1 MTVAIPTLQ
10 RCRWHSAAAA
20 CAVLVAALVGAPV
33 AGADDPSPP
42 PQGNNPQWDT
52 LAQACHDGVWQS
64 CDDLV
69 AQTQPLV
76 GSDQKAFDYNLYGL
90 RCGGRVV
97 DWLYGTYDCGA
108 PAVTCVQMYRPC
120 H

>member
-1 MTVAIPTLQ
+1 MTVAIPIL
-10 RCRWHSAAAA
+10 RRRRRHSAAAA
-20 CAVLVAALVGAPV
+20 CAVLVAALAGAPA

-42 PQGNNPQWDT
+42 PHGNNPQWDT
-52 LAQACHDGVWQS
+52 LARACHDGVWQS

-69 AQTQPLV
+69 AQTRPV
-76 GSDQKAFDYNLYGL
+76 VASDREAFDYNLYGL

-108 PAVTCVQMYRPC
+108 PAITCVQMYRPC